1 MVWTRKGVNFNYS
14 FRKNFKPFLSVKTV
28 LQKRGKSVTEG
39 QGKTETFIETYTKGK
54 GPTFESDISISD
66 RNVTYKKRLISE
78 ARESTFFFLLLVVEI
93 WKSKKC
99 HILACAS
106 MEETFFS
113 VHISLYS
120 DHWKFFESKTK
131 SIFNRPIPRYYSIDD
146 IHVTVTEL
154 QLTKTMSISL
164 S

>member
-1 MVWTRKGVNFNYS
+1 MRKGVNFNYS

-54 GPTFESDISISD
+54 GSTFESDISISD

-93 WKSKKC
+93 
-99 HILACAS
+99 
-106 MEETFFS
+106 
-113 VHISLYS
+113 
-120 DHWKFFESKTK
+120 
-131 SIFNRPIPRYYSIDD
+131 
-146 IHVTVTEL
+146 
-154 QLTKTMSISL
+154 
-164 S
+164 